1 MQTRLEDGAIAI
13 IQHCRQQ
20 AASLL
25 IYQSVLVSEIGQAF
39 TELLTAIATAHQ
51 ADLSTHVQPDQAIAC
66 SQAYG
71 QWFSALARHQQSWQ
85 HHLIAQMISADNAF
99 SQQAQ
104 SITLALPSSAP
115 SSAPSGAP
123 RSASDLEE
131 TPLAVPVGPQLPASL
146 LAAVNHDMSILR
158 ALYHFPLTQLSHWMQ
173 QICGSEAPFV
183 LPLFDRSESSLKGG
197 QTLPVNGSAV
207 SCLALDFLDDPHWA
221 RAPEALAHYY
231 QQRGVGIFG
240 QFTALR
246 WQSHSSDSMS
256 QGAGTLVG
264 IPHPDPIRL
273 KQLAAY
279 EHPKQ
284 QLVQNTEALLQGYSA
299 QNVLLYGSRGSG
311 KSSLVK
317 ALLNEYSDRHLR
329 LIEVPKASLQAL
341 PHIVEPLRLLPQ
353 KFIIFVDDLSF
364 EDDDEAFKS
373 LKVVLEGGVTAR
385 PQNVVVYATSN
396 RRHLI
401 REFFDERPSPKD
413 AAEIQT
419 WDTVQEKL
427 SFSDRFGLT
436 LTFTPADQPT
446 YLTIVHELAAQADL
460 TIDSEN
466 LDWRAR
472 QWATR
477 HNGQSGRSARQFI
490 DFLIAEQGG
499 GHLEPEPLP

>member
-1 MQTRLEDGAIAI
+1 MKMRLEEGAIAI
-13 IQHCRQQ
+13 IQRCRQQ

-25 IYQSVLVSEIGQAF
+25 LYQSVVASESGHAF
-39 TELLTAIATAHQ
+39 TALLAAIVAADQ
-51 ADLSTHVQPDQAIAC
+51 ADQSSPVQSEYAIAC

-71 QWFSALARHQQSWQ
+71 RWFSALALNQQSWQ
-85 HHLIAQMISADNAF
+85 QHLIARILSADNAF

-104 SITLALPSSAP
+104 SIAGVSALTA
-115 SSAPSGAP
+115 
-123 RSASDLEE
+123 
-131 TPLAVPVGPQLPASL
+131 QLPASL
-146 LAAVNHDMSILR
+146 LAAVDHDMAILR
-158 ALYHFPLTQLSHWMQ
+158 TLYQFPLTRLSHWMQ
-173 QICGSEAPFV
+173 KICACDTPFA
-183 LPLFDRSESSLKGG
+183 LPACDRPKSIQNVDRTVSMSSQTASSQTVSSQTVRS
-197 QTLPVNGSAV
+197 QTLS
-207 SCLALDFLDDPHWA
+207 FLDDPQWA
-221 RAPEALAHYY
+221 NAPEALADYY
-231 QQRGVGIFG
+231 QRHGVGIFG

-246 WQSHSSDSMS
+246 WQINRASAFDP
-256 QGAGTLVG
+256 GAGALVG
-264 IPHPDPIRL
+264 VPHPDPIRL
-273 KQLAAY
+273 AQLAAY

-284 QLVQNTEALLQGYSA
+284 KLVQNTEALLRGYSA

-341 PHIVEPLRLLPQ
+341 PQIVEPLRALPQ

-364 EDDDEAFKS
+364 EEDDEAFKS

-413 AAEIQT
+413 AAEIQA

-436 LTFTPADQPT
+436 LTFTPADQTT
-446 YLTIVHELAAQADL
+446 YLAIVHELAAQAGL
-460 TIDSEN
+460 IIDPEN
-466 LDWRAR
+466 LDWQAR

-477 HNGQSGRSARQFI
+477 HNGRSGRSARQFV

-499 GHLEPEPLP
+499 GHLESEPLP